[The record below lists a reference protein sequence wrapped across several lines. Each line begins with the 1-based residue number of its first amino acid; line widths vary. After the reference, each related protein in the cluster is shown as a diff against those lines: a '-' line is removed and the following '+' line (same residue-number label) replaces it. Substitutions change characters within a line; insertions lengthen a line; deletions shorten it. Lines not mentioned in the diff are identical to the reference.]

1 MLSKDGIDLE
11 TSLENIVHLRAA
23 EDNQIKFVMM
33 LHRYLK
39 DKYPDDEELVNTAL
53 ANGLMIV
60 SQAKELHEMHSLM
73 LPI

>member
-1 MLSKDGIDLE
+1 LK
-11 TSLENIVHLRAA
+11 AA
-23 EDNQIKFVMM
+23 EENQTKFVMM

-39 DKYPDDEELVNTAL
+39 DKHQDDDEVVNAAL